1 MNTKGHQQSLGQTA
15 PSVGQSFTVLPILP
29 TFIFALFFISA
40 QANAT
45 EQNEKFNKGPF
56 PNPKT
61 LMKLTAIP
69 ANNTATVV
77 TITSKSVAVP
87 SPTVTVSPVVAS
99 TTSTATIVSA
109 TTATTATVSTTTV
122 TSIAERRQNVAWFAA
137 SYSDWGFKYQSG
149 SAAYENG
156 GFDCSGFVTFVLNYF
171 DIKTKRSA
179 ADQFHDG
186 TSVPVEMARPG
197 DLVFFGGKSNISHV
211 AMVVSNDEKG
221 LVVVHSTS
229 SKGVTQEN
237 ITESKYWKGKLK
249 DKAVNIIGG

>member
-1 MNTKGHQQSLGQTA
+1 MNIKGHE
-15 PSVGQSFTVLPILP
+15 QSFGLNNPVLPRFTTVLPILF
-29 TFIFALFFISA
+29 TLIFALFFISA
-40 QANAT
+40 KAETT
-45 EQNEKFNKGPF
+45 EQNEKFKKGPF

-61 LMKLTAIP
+61 LMKLTTTHA
-69 ANNTATVV
+69 ANTATVV
-77 TITSKSVAVP
+77 PTTSPNVSVSNAAV
-87 SPTVTVSPVVAS
+87 TASPVVSTPTAIAS
-99 TTSTATIVSA
+99 TPTSVAIPFI
-109 TTATTATVSTTTV
+109 STTPI
-122 TSIAERRQNVAWFAA
+122 SIAERRQNVAWFAA

-186 TSVPVEMARPG
+186 TQLPVEMARPG
-197 DLVFFGGKSNISHV
+197 DLVFFGGKNNISHV
-211 AMVVSNDEKG
+211 AMVVTNDEKG
-221 LVVVHSTS
+221 LVVVHSTN

>member
-1 MNTKGHQQSLGQTA
+1 MNTKGHEQSWGQYA
-15 PSVGQSFTVLPILP
+15 QSAKQFTTVSPILS
-29 TFIFALFFISA
+29 TLIFALFFVSA
-40 QANAT
+40 QAETT

-61 LMKLTAIP
+61 LMTLTATH
-69 ANNTATVV
+69 ANNTATVASIISPNVVVSTPAV
-77 TITSKSVAVP
+77 TASPVAV
-87 SPTVTVSPVVAS
+87 AK
-99 TTSTATIVSA
+99 
-109 TTATTATVSTTTV
+109 TTTV
-122 TSIAERRQNVAWFAA
+122 PTTTVLTTNISIAERRQNVAWFAA

-149 SAAYENG
+149 SSAYENG
-156 GFDCSGFVTFVLNYF
+156 GFDCSGFVAFVLNYF

-179 ADQFHDG
+179 AEQFTEG
-186 TSVPVEMARPG
+186 TSLPVEMARPG
-197 DLVFFGGKSNISHV
+197 DLVFFGGKNNVSHV
-211 AMVVSNDEKG
+211 AMVVTNDEKG

>member
-1 MNTKGHQQSLGQTA
+1 MNTKGHE
-15 PSVGQSFTVLPILP
+15 QSFGLNNRAPQRFTAVLPILF

-40 QANAT
+40 KAET
-45 EQNEKFNKGPF
+45 TGQNEKFKNDGPF

-61 LMKLTAIP
+61 LMKLTATH
-69 ANNTATVV
+69 ATTTAIVAPTPNVPV
-77 TITSKSVAVP
+77 SSVAVTA
-87 SPTVTVSPVVAS
+87 SPIVS
-99 TTSTATIVSA
+99 TTTPVAITTVA
-109 TTATTATVSTTTV
+109 TTTVSTTPF
-122 TSIAERRQNVAWFAA
+122 SIAERRQNVAWFAA

-156 GFDCSGFVTFVLNYF
+156 AFDCSGFVTFVLNYF
-171 DIKTKRSA
+171 DIKAKRTA
-179 ADQFHDG
+179 AEQFTDG
-186 TSVPVEMARPG
+186 TQLPVEMARPG
-197 DLVFFGGKSNISHV
+197 DLVFFGGKNNISHV
-211 AMVVSNDEKG
+211 AMVVTNDEKG

>member
-1 MNTKGHQQSLGQTA
+1 MNTKGHEQSLGQCA
-15 PSVGQSFTVLPILP
+15 QPSQRFTTVLPILF
-29 TFIFALFFISA
+29 TLIFALFFISA
-40 QANAT
+40 QAETT
-45 EQNEKFNKGPF
+45 EQNEKFKKGPF

-61 LMKLTAIP
+61 LMALTATH
-69 ANNTATVV
+69 ANIAATVAP
-77 TITSKSVAVP
+77 TTSNNVALP
-87 SPTVTVSPVVAS
+87 SPVVTAS
-99 TTSTATIVSA
+99 PVAA
-109 TTATTATVSTTTV
+109 TTTTVTTTAVSTTTV

-149 SAAYENG
+149 SSAYENG

-171 DIKTKRSA
+171 DIKAKRTA
-179 ADQFHDG
+179 AEQFTDG

-249 DKAVNIIGG
+249 DRAVNIIGE